1 MNEIEQ
7 LVSQLENYNRAY
19 RDGKPLISD
28 AEYDEMVEK
37 LRALDPGHAYL
48 RTVEPE
54 AFSERVEIRHPQPM
68 LSTEKAYTPE
78 QLKRFAQR
86 VQKAAQALDID
97 PVQFLVLPKLD
108 GLAGRD
114 DGEHFASRGNGIV
127 GYEISS
133 AFEKGVVA
141 VGGRGNGLGEIV
153 AVQSYF
159 DANLSDKF
167 EHPRNMVVGI
177 VSSDKLNEDAKQ
189 ALQDGMVHFVPY
201 NQLPSWKGDGDTLL
215 EKIDEVS
222 GHLME
227 DTDYPMDG
235 VVVEVVDDRLKDH
248 MGATSHHHRWQIAVK
263 RKGDTAETIVEEIQ
277 WQVGRTGNIT
287 PVMAV
292 APISLS
298 GATIRRVTAHHAGM
312 VEKLRLGPGARIEVI
327 RSGEVIPKLE
337 RLIAPSEQVL
347 LPERCPS
354 CEHPLQW
361 KGDFLQCTYLQCPA
375 QIEQR
380 ISHWFRTLG
389 SADWFG
395 IKTVQK
401 LVAGGH
407 DSLERIYA
415 LKTEDFTEM
424 GFGPVQSK
432 NLADALNTSR
442 TKEVEDWRFLAAF
455 GIPDLGVGDSRRLLE
470 HIGLDQLM
478 DVTSDRI
485 AAINGFGDVTSKR
498 IAQGLSS
505 QRPTIGHMLDMG
517 FNLALTPLLSDM
529 ESVSS
534 PVAGKKI
541 VFTGKM
547 KGGSRS
553 EMQNKARQLGA
564 VVQTSVSGATDYLVC
579 GEKVGAAKLEKASK
593 LGVEILSEAD
603 YAQMIKSTG

>member
-7 LVSQLENYNRAY
+7 LVSQLEKYNRAY

-28 AEYDEMVEK
+28 AEYDKMVEK
-37 LRALDPGHAYL
+37 LRALDSGHAYL

-68 LSTEKAYTPE
+68 LSTEKAYTAE
-78 QLKRFAQR
+78 QLMRFVQR
-86 VQKAAQALDID
+86 VQKAAQTLNIETI
-97 PVQFLVLPKLD
+97 QFLVLPKLD

-114 DGEHFASRGNGIV
+114 DGEHFASRGNGVV

-133 AFEKGVVA
+133 AFEKGVIA
-141 VGGRGNGLGEIV
+141 IGGRGNGLGEIV

-159 DANLSDKF
+159 DVNLSDKF

-189 ALQDGMVHFVPY
+189 ALRDGMVHFVPY

-215 EKIDEVS
+215 EKIDAVS
-222 GHLME
+222 EHLME
-227 DTDYPMDG
+227 NTDYPMDG
-235 VVVEVVDDRLKDH
+235 VVVEVVDDQLKAH

-287 PVMAV
+287 PVMSV
-292 APISLS
+292 EPISLS

-312 VEKLRLGPGARIEVI
+312 VEKLCLGPGARIEVI

-337 RLIAPSEQVL
+337 RLITPSEQVL
-347 LPERCPS
+347 LPDKCPS

-361 KGDFLQCTYLQCPA
+361 RGDFLQCTYLQCPA

-380 ISHWFRTLG
+380 ICHWFRTLG

-407 DSLERIYA
+407 DTLERIYA

-424 GFGPVQSK
+424 GFGPVQSQ

-478 DVTSDRI
+478 NVTSDHI
-485 AAINGFGDVTSKR
+485 AAINGFGEVTSKR
-498 IAQGLSS
+498 IARGLTS
-505 QRPTIGHMLDMG
+505 QRLTIGHMLDMG
-517 FNLALTPLLSDM
+517 FNLALTPLLSEM
-529 ESVSS
+529 EAVTS

-564 VVQTSVSGATDYLVC
+564 IVQGSVSGATDLLVC

-603 YAQMIKSTG
+603 YAEMIKSAV

>member
-1 MNEIEQ
+1 
-7 LVSQLENYNRAY
+7 
-19 RDGKPLISD
+19 
-28 AEYDEMVEK
+28 
-37 LRALDPGHAYL
+37 
-48 RTVEPE
+48 
-54 AFSERVEIRHPQPM
+54 
-68 LSTEKAYTPE
+68 
-78 QLKRFAQR
+78 
-86 VQKAAQALDID
+86 VQKAAQGMNLEGL
-97 PVQFLVLPKLD
+97 QFLVLPKLD

-114 DGEHFASRGNGIV
+114 SGEHFASRGNGIV
-127 GYEISS
+127 GFEISS
-133 AFEKGVVA
+133 AFEKGVVPI
-141 VGGRGNGLGEIV
+141 GGRGNGLGEIV

-177 VSSDKLNEDAKQ
+177 ISSDKLNEDAKQ

-201 NQLPSWKGDGDTLL
+201 NQLPSWKGDSEALL
-215 EKIDEVS
+215 GKIDEIS
-222 GHLME
+222 DQLAAG
-227 DTDYPMDG
+227 TDYPMDG
-235 VVVEVVDDRLKDH
+235 VVVEVVDDQLKAR

-292 APISLS
+292 RPIRLS

-337 RLIAPSEQVL
+337 RLIAPAEQVS
-347 LPERCPS
+347 LPEKCPS
-354 CEHPLQW
+354 CDQPLQW
-361 KGDFLQCTYLQCPA
+361 KGDFLQCTNLQCPA

-407 DSLERIYA
+407 GSLERIYA
-415 LKTEDFTEM
+415 LEVDNFTEM
-424 GFGPVQSK
+424 GFGPVQSR
-432 NLADALNTSR
+432 NLADALITSR

-470 HIGLDQLM
+470 HIRLDRLM
-478 DVTSDRI
+478 EATSDGI
-485 AAINGFGDVTSKR
+485 ADINGFGEVTSKS
-498 IAQGLSS
+498 IARGISA
-505 QRPTIGHMLDMG
+505 QRHTIVHMLDMG
-517 FNLALTPLLSDM
+517 FNLARTPLLS
-529 ESVSS
+529 ESESISS

-547 KGGSRS
+547 SGGSRS
-553 EMQNKARQLGA
+553 EMQNRARA
-564 VVQTSVSGATDYLVC
+564 VSGATDILIC
-579 GEKVGAAKLEKASK
+579 GDKVGASKLEKASK

-603 YAQMIKSTG
+603 YAEMIESQV